1 MRNPRDVPHSTYRP
15 AIRAPAIRRATPL
28 DNDWLIDL
36 GVRAFA
42 DLGDYRE
49 VLPAWLRQP
58 NVVAWIDD
66 PVPRRGF
73 TMLAFYRDEQTGDHV
88 ADLLAI
94 SIEPE
99 WRGNGLGRALLS
111 HATAMARATARAGNL
126 VALRLC
132 VAEDNLLAQQ
142 MYVSAG
148 FQARPIDVG
157 RYAAG
162 QRAIRMAYALKP

>member
-1 MRNPRDVPHSTYRP
+1 MRNTYEVPQSGYRP
-15 AIRAPAIRRATPL
+15 AIRAPVIRRATPL

-58 NVVAWIDD
+58 NVAAWIDD
-66 PVPRRGF
+66 PLPRRGF
-73 TMLAFYRDEQTGDHV
+73 TMLAFYCDEATGDHV

-94 SIEPE
+94 SVEPE
-99 WRGNGLGRALLS
+99 WRGHGLGRALLS
-111 HATAMARATARAGNL
+111 HAMAMAHATARAGNL
-126 VALRLC
+126 VELRLC
-132 VAEDNLLAQQ
+132 VAEDNARAQQ
-142 MYVSAG
+142 MYTSAG
-148 FQARPIDVG
+148 FVALALDVG

-162 QRAIRMAYALKP
+162 QRAIRMTYAL